1 MRSGDLVCT
10 TRCEVDDDDC
20 EIWFGGSDDGTKKE
34 ENLLNFSVFSIFNSL
49 HLFNLTSLLPHST
62 PHASLPQTKRKAP
75 QLLLFAVVFP
85 KWREKKM
92 RDVFSPF
99 THFAAGLCA
108 RLSFL
113 FHFSFTSIQFTE
125 EEEQWRDEKM
135 MGEEERK
142 KKEGKK
148 VWKENENRLRRLF
161 SSVLHF
167 QLILL
172 AAAAVGWKFISRFLS
187 KSERRQSG
195 KLIRN

>member
-92 RDVFSPF
+92 RDVFLPSPILPL
-99 THFAAGLCA
+99 AYV
-108 RLSFL
+108 
-113 FHFSFTSIQFTE
+113 
-125 EEEQWRDEKM
+125 RDS
-135 MGEEERK
+135 
-142 KKEGKK
+142 
-148 VWKENENRLRRLF
+148 LF
-161 SSVLHF
+161 SS
-167 QLILL
+167 
-172 AAAAVGWKFISRFLS
+172 ISHSHQFSSPKKRS
-187 KSERRQSG
+187 NGEMRKWWERRKERKNKEKKYEKKMKIVLEDFSLLFCISNWFCLLLLLVG
-195 KLIRN
+195 NSFPGFFRKASDDKVEN